1 MKPARPNQHA
11 WLVDTTLRDGEQAP
25 GVVFSRAEKLA
36 IARALHAAG
45 VPELE
50 VGTPAMGPEEIEDI
64 RALLELDG
72 HLRMTAWCRA
82 RRADIDA
89 AVACELSAVHLS
101 FPVSPILMP
110 CFHQTEASVLRELDV
125 LVDYAR
131 GHFPYVSVGAQDAS
145 RASLEFLDRFVAAA
159 KHAGAD
165 RVRLADTV
173 GVLTP
178 RTCERL
184 VRTAKEAAGGMEIGF
199 HAHNDLGMATAN
211 TIVAIEAGAN
221 SADVTVAGL
230 GERTGNAPLEEVVM
244 ALSMGGIAE
253 TGVAASRLASLASL
267 VMNAAGRIIPPN
279 KPVVG
284 ESAFRHE
291 SGIHCAGLAKDARAY
306 QPFEPTL
313 VGRAGMEIVVGKHAG
328 RATLRQA
335 LLAAGMNDKGVDVDA
350 LLSRAH
356 AFARKNKRAITVGE
370 LVGNGAQ

>member
-1 MKPARPNQHA
+1 MKPARPSQHA

-165 RVRLADTV
+165 RVRLADGEGSGGGNGNRFSRAQRSRHGHGEHYRGHRGGREFRGRDGGGT
-173 GVLTP
+173 G
-178 RTCERL
+178 RTNRERAIGRSGHGL
-184 VRTAKEAAGGMEIGF
+184 VHGR
-199 HAHNDLGMATAN
+199 D
-211 TIVAIEAGAN
+211 
-221 SADVTVAGL
+221 
-230 GERTGNAPLEEVVM
+230 RGNR
-244 ALSMGGIAE
+244 
-253 TGVAASRLASLASL
+253 SRRVQISL
-267 VMNAAGRIIPPN
+267 
-279 KPVVG
+279 
-284 ESAFRHE
+284 
-291 SGIHCAGLAKDARAY
+291 AGLAGDECRRPDNSA
-306 QPFEPTL
+306 E
-313 VGRAGMEIVVGKHAG
+313 
-328 RATLRQA
+328 
-335 LLAAGMNDKGVDVDA
+335 
-350 LLSRAH
+350 
-356 AFARKNKRAITVGE
+356 
-370 LVGNGAQ
+370 